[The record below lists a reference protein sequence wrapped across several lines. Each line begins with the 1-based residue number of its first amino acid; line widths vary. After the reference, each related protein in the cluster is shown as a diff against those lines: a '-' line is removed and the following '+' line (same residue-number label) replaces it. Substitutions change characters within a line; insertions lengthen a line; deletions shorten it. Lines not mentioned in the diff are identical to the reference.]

1 MKKLWKKLVAVTTAV
16 MMAVTLLPAMA
27 NASTAS
33 DNATIKDNFD
43 LKQEGSITIHK
54 TSQDE
59 NDPLEGAGFTLY
71 KLVSFKEENG
81 TIVVD
86 ERKSITNDA
95 LKGNINLLDFK
106 TILAASIPGD
116 AASAKDEYES
126 NDKVEKIIEKKTDKN
141 GDTTFSGLKPAIYL
155 AVESTVPTV
164 TGKQLFESKPFLVSI
179 PYTAG
184 QDENENIIGNPT
196 SQAGQKWIYDITA
209 TPKNNSAQ
217 GSKKIT
223 KINNKD
229 KTPDTAGNVTTNVGD
244 IVSYRIE
251 ATSPAYSNTTD
262 KDKIGFEIKD
272 KLTNLEFVDKSIEAY
287 IVKDAKDDL
296 ISPSDYTITPASDG
310 YTFCVKFKED
320 WIKKHPNTKVA
331 ITYSAK
337 VTEAAK
343 IGSDANTNEATIIF
357 NNDPTSN
364 SYKIPDV
371 PKVYTY
377 GLELTKQ
384 GKNEVLS
391 DVVFELYKDEVTAE
405 NKVTESKFGAE
416 TNGTFKTN
424 PEGKITIKGLAAGTY
439 YLKEIKTTS
448 GYTLLA
454 NPVKIMITETPDVA
468 TKKTV
473 ATCTVDDKK
482 TEKKQLEEDSGN
494 FYYTFSVQNDKGF
507 NLPATG
513 GMGTYIFTIAGLVI
527 MASAAFLL
535 ITSKKRRA

>member
-331 ITYSAK
+331 ITYNAK

-527 MASAAFLL
+527 MAGAAFLL

>member
-81 TIVVD
+81 PIVVD

-527 MASAAFLL
+527 MAGAAFLL

>member
-1 MKKLWKKLVAVTTAV
+1 
-16 MMAVTLLPAMA
+16 MAITLLPAMA

-33 DNATIKDNFD
+33 DKATIKDNFD
-43 LKQEGSITIHK
+43 LKQAGSITIHK

-71 KLVSFKEENG
+71 KLVSFKEKNG

-86 ERKSITNDA
+86 ESKSITNDA

-106 TILAASIPGD
+106 TILAASIPED
-116 AASAKDEYES
+116 AASAKEEYES
-126 NDKVEKIIEKKTDKN
+126 NEKVEKIIEQKTGEN
-141 GDTTFSGLKPAIYL
+141 GDTKFSGLKPAIYL

-184 QDENENIIGNPT
+184 QDENKNIIGDPT

-272 KLTNLEFVDKSIEAY
+272 KLTNLEFVNKSIEAY

-296 ISPSDYTITPASDG
+296 ISPSDYTIIPASDG

-357 NNDPTSN
+357 NNNPTSN

-416 TNGTFKTN
+416 TNGKFKTN

-527 MASAAFLL
+527 MAGAAFLL
-535 ITSKKRRA
+535 IASKKRRA

>member
-43 LKQEGSITIHK
+43 LKQEGNITIHK

>member
-468 TKKTV
+468 TKK
-473 ATCTVDDKK
+473 
-482 TEKKQLEEDSGN
+482 Q
-494 FYYTFSVQNDKGF
+494 
-507 NLPATG
+507 
-513 GMGTYIFTIAGLVI
+513 
-527 MASAAFLL
+527 
-535 ITSKKRRA
+535 